1 MEFALVDGLDP
12 ATVPIGKEVPIVFEQ
27 GPDMSLKLAEATAPA
42 PLIEAVGTI
51 NAINPATGLATIS
64 HGPMK
69 AIGMPGMTMDF
80 AVSADLDPAALPIG
94 QEVALG
100 FARQPDMSLV
110 L

>member
-1 MEFALVDGLDP
+1 
-12 ATVPIGKEVPIVFEQ
+12 
-27 GPDMSLKLAEATAPA
+27 MSLKLAEATAPA

-51 NAINPATGLATIS
+51 NAINPATGMASIT

-94 QEVALG
+94 QEAALG
-100 FARQPDMSLV
+100 FVRQSDMSLV
-110 L
+110 LEEVTVAPAAGNLGQ